1 MASSASYYLRVDI
14 DDTSDESPEGEP
26 TPVGGSEAGPELTFV
41 DLHTRL
47 RTPHTGGVS
56 QVEVSGR
63 AFARPFPCRL
73 AAAADAYVRA
83 HGRIRSTMRCR
94 R

>member
-47 RTPHTGGVS
+47 RTPHSGGES
-56 QVEVSGR
+56 QVEALTGAIQDRLHLSVADRSDPVPLALDRR
-63 AFARPFPCRL
+63 AN
-73 AAAADAYVRA
+73 D
-83 HGRIRSTMRCR
+83 
-94 R
+94 